1 MHSSTIG
8 HYNIKKHKRNV
19 RQGDTVKKGAPLV
32 TFDKDFIEEKEYDPT
47 VVFIVT
53 DKKEKQSLDIYTE
66 KDTDIQETIMKVK

>member
-1 MHSSTIG
+1 MSA
-8 HYNIKKHKRNV
+8 R
-19 RQGDTVKKGAPLV
+19 GDTVKKGEPLV